1 MKAGIGQRG
10 GKGVNESDLDKTS
23 RPRSEAVEPREQRDS
38 VILCQTKSLSLS
50 PRGFLCLRRLL
61 SLPPFSFTYFY
72 LFLFAP
78 IRVITRPFSPPP
90 PSPPTPSFF
99 VSLLHRPL
107 SPDFKLRGNFN
118 SNIPRFIDNL
128 TGYI

>member
-50 PRGFLCLRRLL
+50 PRGFLCLCRLL
-61 SLPPFSFTYFY
+61 SPPLSLSLTFIYFY
-72 LFLFAP
+72 
-78 IRVITRPFSPPP
+78 SPL
-90 PSPPTPSFF
+90 S
-99 VSLLHRPL
+99 VLLHGRFHLLSHPL
-107 SPDFKLRGNFN
+107 SSHSSCRYFIGHFHRTSN
-118 SNIPRFIDNL
+118 SEVILIQTFRFIDNL

>member
-50 PRGFLCLRRLL
+50 PRGFLCLCRLL
-61 SLPPFSFTYFY
+61 SPPLSLSLTFIYFY
-72 LFLFAP
+72 
-78 IRVITRPFSPPP
+78 SPL
-90 PSPPTPSFF
+90 S
-99 VSLLHRPL
+99 VLLHGRFHLLSHPL
-107 SPDFKLRGNFN
+107 SSHSSCRYFIGHFHRTSN
-118 SNIPRFIDNL
+118 SEVILIQTFLDNL